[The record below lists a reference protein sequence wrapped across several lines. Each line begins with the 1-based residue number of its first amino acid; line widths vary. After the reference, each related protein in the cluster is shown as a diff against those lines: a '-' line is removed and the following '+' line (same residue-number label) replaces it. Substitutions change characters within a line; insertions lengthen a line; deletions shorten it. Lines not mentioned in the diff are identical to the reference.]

1 MRKAVKMEQMLF
13 ARAVLV
19 AYPRSL
25 SLTLGMDVRLKS
37 LEDARARETSWHLV
51 RLVRHNDYKI
61 ESLPSARNAH
71 IDYRV

>member
-1 MRKAVKMEQMLF
+1 MARKAVKMEQRLF
-13 ARAVLV
+13 VRAGRV

-25 SLTLGMDVRLKS
+25 TLEMAVRPKS
-37 LEDARARETSWHLV
+37 LEYAWARETNWHLG
-51 RLVRHNDYKI
+51 RQVRHNDYKI